1 MKMQS
6 LYEEYKQEFMKSDQE
21 YCCYCGDMRT
31 SIGCCGENHF
41 VTFADMDD
49 DIQRDIINWEIECAF
64 REDGLKQSEINEMLK
79 EIQ

>member
-21 YCCYCGDMRT
+21 YCCYCGDIR
-31 SIGCCGENHF
+31 SGVGCCGENHF
-41 VTFADMDD
+41 VTFADMDED
-49 DIQRDIINWEIECAF
+49 TQRDIINWEIECAF
-64 REDGLKQSEINEMLK
+64 REAGLTQSQIDAKIK

>member
-21 YCCYCGDMRT
+21 YCCYCGTERT
-31 SIGCCGENHF
+31 RIGCCGENHF
-41 VTFADMDD
+41 VTFAEMDD
-49 DIQRDIINWEIECAF
+49 DDQRNIINWEIECAF
-64 REDGLKQSEINEMLK
+64 LKEGLTPSQIDAKLK